1 MVGEEGVIL
10 DTGVLSF
17 NCLLTVEKVTKE
29 ARLCNKLQ

>member
-1 MVGEEGVIL
+1 MVGEDGVIS

-29 ARLCNKLQ
+29 AGLRNKPQ